1 MVYMG
6 DGFDTMRE
14 NFLNENVAIMVS
26 ETNSR
31 YEVQGTVVDINP
43 QGVTI
48 AIVNDDGLFGECGQK
63 RFISFSSHMRIAI
76 I

>member
-1 MVYMG
+1 MLYMN

-14 NFLNENVAIMVS
+14 NFLNENVSIIVS
-26 ETNSR
+26 ETNSK
-31 YEVQGTVVDINP
+31 YEVQGTVIDINP
-43 QGVTI
+43 HGVTV
-48 AIVNDDGLFGECGQK
+48 AIVNNDGLFGECGQK